1 MESAPLMSGKTAI
14 LKALWKNRNVA
25 DAKFDKLYDF
35 QPDCHP
41 ARKSGRQ
48 SPWHLRPLRL
58 DARRR
63 RLGTLPTNYLRRRF

>member
-1 MESAPLMSGKTAI
+1 MSGKTAI

-35 QPDCHP
+35 QPGCHP

-58 DARRR
+58 DAWRR